1 LLKDQILLLRKGG
14 KSVFKHKST
23 MHINLRN
30 SNKSEINIAFNLLKA
45 SADFLKKKNINQ
57 WAYWLN
63 PPMEKTQWVEDGFNK
78 KEFYFIENKKKEI
91 LGMVRILK
99 EDLIYWGEMND
110 TASYIHSLVIK
121 RRFSGKNIGSKVID
135 KIGKNA
141 SKNGIKYLRLD
152 CDASNSKLCHYYES
166 KGFNKIKSIRLPL
179 GEYNLYQKNIT

>member
-1 LLKDQILLLRKGG
+1 
-14 KSVFKHKST
+14 
-23 MHINLRN
+23 MNINLRS
-30 SNKSEINIAFNLLKA
+30 SNKSEINIAFGLLKA
-45 SADFLKKKNINQ
+45 SSDFLMKKNISQ

-63 PPMEKTQWVEDGFNK
+63 PPIEKTQWVKDGFNK

-110 TASYIHSLVIK
+110 TATYIHSLVID
-121 RRFSGKNIGSKVID
+121 RRFSGKNIGGKVIE
-135 KIGKNA
+135 KIEKNA

-152 CDASNSKLCHYYES
+152 CDARNSKLCNYYES
-166 KGFNKIKSIRLPL
+166 KGFNKIKSITLPL